1 MIALVLRVAADQME
15 LAADA
20 LWSLGVVA
28 VEERVVDDGIELWT
42 SLGDDAAVVSA
53 AAEGFDRSWNWRMET
68 VDETVADTWRA
79 HAVPTWIDD
88 DLVVVPAWLPDDAAG
103 DVTTAITLRIEPGS
117 TFGLGD
123 HPTTILSL
131 VAVKDAVQRRPG
143 CSVLDV
149 GCGSG
154 VLAVAAVRL
163 GAATAYAIDISPAS
177 LAITDV
183 NAATNSVAAEVT
195 VSNVPLAEVE
205 GRFDVV
211 VANILAPTL
220 VELSPDLIRVLGE
233 GGALIVSGILADR
246 HDHVV
251 AALAPLRVIHR
262 EVRDGWAALTL
273 QR

>member
-1 MIALVLRVAADQME
+1 
-15 LAADA
+15 
-20 LWSLGVVA
+20 
-28 VEERVVDDGIELWT
+28 
-42 SLGDDAAVVSA
+42 
-53 AAEGFDRSWNWRMET
+53 
-68 VDETVADTWRA
+68 
-79 HAVPTWIDD
+79 
-88 DLVVVPAWLPDDAAG
+88 
-103 DVTTAITLRIEPGS
+103 
-117 TFGLGD
+117 
-123 HPTTILSL
+123 
-131 VAVKDAVQRRPG
+131 
-143 CSVLDV
+143 
-149 GCGSG
+149 
-154 VLAVAAVRL
+154 VRL

-195 VSNVPLAEVE
+195 VSNVPLPEVA